1 MKKSLIHWRLSIP
14 DRPSLAEDRHFQRGM
29 IHILREASR
38 KMRAKIYSA
47 FCENFQFH
55 LLVEISPDR
64 IATFENL
71 VTQLTRRAVESEA
84 PASHRFSALNRSILK
99 ERRSLSFSEI
109 TQGIVDQPPA
119 DMSIAINPRTSIHR
133 FRIVAKS
140 RPLWADRRSLS
151 VQPPP
156 IKGFFRNPMK
166 NARA

>member
-1 MKKSLIHWRLSIP
+1 
-14 DRPSLAEDRHFQRGM
+14 
-29 IHILREASR
+29 
-38 KMRAKIYSA
+38 MRAKIYSA

-71 VTQLTRRAVESEA
+71 VTQMTFKAVESE
-84 PASHRFSALNRSILK
+84 PPVSHRFNALDRSILK
-99 ERRSLSFSEI
+99 EGRSLSFSEI
-109 TQGIVDQPPA
+109 TLGMVDQPPP

-133 FRIVAKS
+133 FRILANS
-140 RPLWADRRSLS
+140 RPVWAGRRSLF

-156 IKGFFRNPMK
+156 TKGFFRNPMK